1 MQHDYYKE
9 YYDLERGHWWF
20 VAREAILVNFLAT
33 LIRQRELPRGK
44 LTILNIGC
52 GTGRSSEYLAGF
64 GEVTSIEYDSFCCQ
78 FTEARTGLKII
89 QASITALPMASESF
103 DLVCAFDV
111 IEHVADDS
119 GAVAEMKRVTRPGGA
134 VLVTVPALM
143 RLWSFHDVVNQHHRR
158 YVLPEIKKLFL
169 PPPNGKVVV
178 ATYFNF
184 FLFPPILLYRTL
196 HNLVRRPGGGKGSGS
211 DFGIF
216 KPGLTNTILTRV
228 MSLESWFVRRRVP
241 LPFGVSILFA
251 WRKDAPI
258 PVNPKND
265 SSQFPT

>member
-1 MQHDYYKE
+1 MEHEYYKE

-20 VAREAILVNFLAT
+20 VAREIIIINYLQT
-33 LIRQRELPRGK
+33 LIRQRTLPQGK

-64 GEVTSIEYDSFCCQ
+64 GEVTSIEHDPFCCQ

-89 QASITALPMASESF
+89 QASITELPLAADSF
-103 DLVCAFDV
+103 DLVCALDV
-111 IEHVADDS
+111 IEHVADDQR
-119 GAVAEMKRVTRPGGA
+119 AVAEMKRVARPGGV
-134 VLVTVPALM
+134 VLITVPALM
-143 RLWSFHDVVNQHHRR
+143 SLWSFHDVVNHHHRR

-169 PPPNGKVVV
+169 QPPDGAAVS

-184 FLFPPILLYRTL
+184 FLFPPILLYRRL
-196 HNLVRRPGGGKGSGS
+196 HNLIPSQGGGAGSGS

-216 KPGLTNTILTRV
+216 KPSLTNTILAQV
-228 MSLESWFVRRRVP
+228 MSWERWLVSRRIR

-251 WRKDAPI
+251 WRK
-258 PVNPKND
+258 KE
-265 SSQFPT
+265 QTR